1 MLSRGEEIIIII
13 IIIITIIII
22 IIIIINLKIATTGK
36 TVMKL
41 MLINDNN
48 ILNSINNKNLKLK
61 TTTKI

>member
-22 IIIIINLKIATTGK
+22 INLKIATTGK
-36 TVMKL
+36 TVMKP